1 MTHDDQRDSEQDVN
15 ETFIRC
21 QMVDMPDTYLKIGSY
36 PTLFSWHHHFY
47 NSSFLLDSVYLRF
60 TFHLRTVNQPWYLE
74 RRDWAD
80 QFSVHKL
87 Y

>member
-36 PTLFSWHHHFY
+36 PTLFS
-47 NSSFLLDSVYLRF
+47 
-60 TFHLRTVNQPWYLE
+60 
-74 RRDWAD
+74 
-80 QFSVHKL
+80 
-87 Y
+87 